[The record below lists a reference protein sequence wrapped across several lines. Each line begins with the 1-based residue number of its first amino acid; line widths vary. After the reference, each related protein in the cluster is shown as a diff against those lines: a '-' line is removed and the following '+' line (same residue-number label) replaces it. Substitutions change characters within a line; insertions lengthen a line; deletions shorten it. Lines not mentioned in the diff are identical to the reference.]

1 MNNHNSIGRNLII
14 VNKYFKMFLR
24 DKLQQY
30 DMNAQEGIVLL
41 MMYRKN
47 KLNERGNTQDELIKE
62 IHCDKGVMTRT
73 MKELENKGF
82 VVRDVNPDDSR
93 SYVFSL
99 SDKGLEYENIIIDIL
114 KEWNDNLL
122 SGVDED
128 EREVV
133 ENVLN
138 KMSKNVISYY
148 EK

>member
-138 KMSKNVISYY
+138 KMSKNVVSYY